1 MSESVDEVMS
11 LIFGR
16 WRSQTLYH
24 GVELGIFEVL
34 ANGPETAAGV
44 AEELDLDPGNT
55 YRLLRALASLGLLDE
70 SPDRSFS
77 LTGRGELLTKD
88 HDPSLRG
95 IARLIESPEQYAV
108 WPRLS
113 ELVRTG
119 EEEAFEDEFGQS
131 MFEYIRTHPEHAEV
145 FHEGMESN
153 SAIETR
159 DVLSALED
167 HDFSAFSR
175 LCDVGGGTGHLL
187 SHLLDE
193 HPHLEGV
200 VLELPEVVE
209 QAGAVP
215 EQLGVGDRIT
225 FTAGDMFDEVPT
237 ADAYLMKQITPD
249 WSDEKCV
256 EILDTIRAAAPPEAP
271 VLVADQ
277 VVPGPDQPHFAKV
290 FDLHMLLM
298 TGGRLR
304 TVEEFRDL
312 FRRSGLEFVA
322 HHTAE
327 DAAMSVVEGRVA

>member
-1 MSESVDEVMS
+1 MSNPAEDVTD

-24 GVELGIFEVL
+24 GVELGVFEVL
-34 ANGPETAAGV
+34 AEGPRSAREV
-44 AEELDLDPGNT
+44 AEELNLDPENT
-55 YRLLRALASLGLLDE
+55 YRLLRALGSLGLLDE
-70 SPDRSFS
+70 SADRAFS
-77 LTGRGELLTKD
+77 LTDRGELLTRD

-95 IARLIESPEQYAV
+95 LARLIESPEQYVV

-113 ELVRTG
+113 ELVRSG
-119 EEEAFEDEFGQS
+119 GEEAFEDEFGQS
-131 MFEYIRTHPEHAEV
+131 MFEYIQANPEHAEV
-145 FHEGMESN
+145 FHEAMESN

-167 HDFSAFSR
+167 YDFSDVSR
-175 LCDVGGGTGHLL
+175 ICDVGGGTGHLL
-187 SHLLDE
+187 SHVLTE
-193 HPHLEGV
+193 HPHLEGE
-200 VLELPEVVE
+200 VLELPDVVE

-215 EQLGVGDRIT
+215 EQLGVEDRIT
-225 FTAGDMFDEVPT
+225 FTTGDMFEEVPA

-256 EILDTIRAAAPPEAP
+256 EILNTIRAAAPAGAP

-277 VVPGPDQPHFAKV
+277 IVPGPDTSHFAKV
-290 FDLHMLLM
+290 FDLHMLLL

-304 TVEEFRDL
+304 TVEEFEDL
-312 FRRSGLEFVA
+312 FEQSGLEFVG

-327 DAAMSVVEGRVA
+327 DASMSVVEARVG